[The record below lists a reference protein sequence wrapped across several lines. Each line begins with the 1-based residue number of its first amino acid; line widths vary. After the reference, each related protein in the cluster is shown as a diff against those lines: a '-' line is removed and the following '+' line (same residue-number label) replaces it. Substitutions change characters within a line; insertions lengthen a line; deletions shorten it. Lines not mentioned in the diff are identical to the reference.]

1 MASILSK
8 FLLCQTKTKNK
19 VYNENTLKA
28 YSRYLMNPII
38 EVLKTKDF
46 KKLWFIGT
54 TGMSMRWIEQIALGY
69 YVYQITK
76 DEFLVGLV
84 FFFRNIPM
92 LLFGA
97 FIGVISDEFDKKN
110 ILKATLLITTVV
122 YFLLTVSSFIGQLNY
137 FQICFGAF
145 IAGLAWSFDFP
156 IRRSLLSEI
165 VDKRLYPS
173 AIGLDMT
180 SSNLARVIGP
190 ILAGIVLQQVNLF
203 PIYLF
208 GTLMFLMAFVAC
220 TRVEVDGYIKKENT
234 NSLNYL
240 FNDLIEGIK
249 YIFTS
254 RTLITVLVV
263 TIIMNFL
270 VFTYQSQLTVLVQ
283 TNLSDLPII
292 LGVLAALEGLG
303 ATLGTLMIA
312 NFPLKRGMMIFLSGS
327 FLFGICIIAF
337 TFSKLFFI
345 SILLMII
352 GGFGMAGFGTL
363 QSILIISAADQKI
376 RGRVLG
382 ILAITIGPHPIGAF
396 LLGYFSREYGSV
408 SAVKISVI
416 IGMILLFLVTVLYL
430 GKKPNS
436 SNSQ

>member
-1 MASILSK
+1 
-8 FLLCQTKTKNK
+8 
-19 VYNENTLKA
+19 
-28 YSRYLMNPII
+28 
-38 EVLKTKDF
+38 
-46 KKLWFIGT
+46 
-54 TGMSMRWIEQIALGY
+54 MRWIEQIALGF

-110 ILKATLLITTVV
+110 ILKITLLITTVV
-122 YFLLTVSSFIGQLNY
+122 YLLLTISSFLDQLSY
-137 FQICFGAF
+137 FQICCGAF
-145 IAGLAWSFDFP
+145 VAGLAWSFDFP

-173 AIGLDMT
+173 AIGVDMT
-180 SSNLARVIGP
+180 SSNIARVIGP
-190 ILAGIVLQQVNLF
+190 ILAGIVLQQVSLF

-208 GTLMFLMAFVAC
+208 GTAMFLMAFIAC
-220 TRVEVDGYIKKENT
+220 TKVEAKRIIKEENS
-234 NSLNYL
+234 NSLSLL

-254 RTLITVLVV
+254 SILITVLVV

-270 VFTYQSQLTVLVQ
+270 VFTYQSQLTVIVQ

-292 LGVLAALEGLG
+292 LGVLAALEGVG

-312 NFPLKRGMMIFLSGS
+312 NFPMKRGMMIFLSGS

-337 TFSKLFFI
+337 VFSKVFFV

-363 QSILIISAADQKI
+363 QSILIISASDQKI

-382 ILAITIGPHPIGAF
+382 ILAITIGTQPIGAF
-396 LLGYFSREYGSV
+396 LLGYYSREYGSV
-408 SAVKISVI
+408 NAVKISVLI
-416 IGMILLFLVTVLYL
+416 AMILLIAVTILYL
-430 GKKPNS
+430 GKK
-436 SNSQ
+436 SNSVKNQ

>member
-1 MASILSK
+1 
-8 FLLCQTKTKNK
+8 
-19 VYNENTLKA
+19 
-28 YSRYLMNPII
+28 MNPII

-46 KKLWFIGT
+46 KQLWFIGT
-54 TGMSMRWIEQIALGY
+54 TGMSMRWIEQIALGF

-110 ILKATLLITTVV
+110 ILKITLLITTVV
-122 YFLLTVSSFIGQLNY
+122 YLLLTISSFLDQLSY
-137 FQICFGAF
+137 FQICCGAF
-145 IAGLAWSFDFP
+145 VAGLAWSFDFP

-180 SSNLARVIGP
+180 SSNIARVIGP
-190 ILAGIVLQQVNLF
+190 ILAGIVLQQVSLF

-208 GTLMFLMAFVAC
+208 GTAMFLMAFIAC
-220 TRVEVDGYIKKENT
+220 TKVEAKRIIKEENS
-234 NSLNYL
+234 NSLSLL

-254 RTLITVLVV
+254 RILITVLVV

-292 LGVLAALEGLG
+292 LGVLAALEGVG

-337 TFSKLFFI
+337 LFSKVLFV

-363 QSILIISAADQKI
+363 QSILIISSSDQKI

-382 ILAITIGPHPIGAF
+382 ILAITIGTQPIGAF
-396 LLGYFSREYGSV
+396 ILGYYSREYGSV
-408 SAVKISVI
+408 NAVKISVLI
-416 IGMILLFLVTVLYL
+416 AMILLIAVTILYL
-430 GKKPNS
+430 GKK
-436 SNSQ
+436 SNSVKNQ

>member
-1 MASILSK
+1 
-8 FLLCQTKTKNK
+8 
-19 VYNENTLKA
+19 
-28 YSRYLMNPII
+28 MNPIV

-54 TGMSMRWIEQIALGY
+54 TAMSMRWIEQIALGY

-84 FFFRNIPM
+84 FFFRNVPM

-97 FIGVISDEFDKKN
+97 FIGVISDEFDKKK
-110 ILKATLLITTVV
+110 ILQITLIITAII
-122 YFLLTVSSFIGQLNY
+122 YFILTISSFLDQLNY

-156 IRRSLLSEI
+156 IRRSMLSEI

-173 AIGLDMT
+173 AIGVDMT
-180 SSNLARVIGP
+180 SSNLARIIGP
-190 ILAGIVLQQVNLF
+190 VLAGIVLQQVNLF

-208 GTLMFLMAFVAC
+208 GTIMFLMAFVSC
-220 TRVEVDGYIKKENT
+220 LKLETKQ
-234 NSLNYL
+234 
-240 FNDLIEGIK
+240 FNREESPSNLGRFFYELIEGIK

-254 RTLITVLVV
+254 KILITVLIV

-283 TNLSDLPII
+283 TNISDLPII
-292 LGVLAALEGLG
+292 LGFLAAVEGIG
-303 ATLGTLMIA
+303 ATLGTLIIA
-312 NFPLKRGMMIFLSGS
+312 NFPFKRGMLIFLSGS
-327 FLFGICIIAF
+327 FLFGVCIISF
-337 TFSKLFFI
+337 TFSEFLFV
-345 SILLMII
+345 SILLMLI

-363 QSILIISAADQKI
+363 QSILIISSAEQKI

-382 ILAITIGPHPIGAF
+382 ILAITIGTQPIGAF
-396 LLGYFSREYGSV
+396 ILGYFSREYGSV
-408 SAVKISVI
+408 TAVKISVVI
-416 IGMILLFLVTVLYL
+416 AMVILTLVTIVYF
-430 GKKPNS
+430 GNKSKTV
-436 SNSQ
+436 NSQ

>member
-1 MASILSK
+1 
-8 FLLCQTKTKNK
+8 
-19 VYNENTLKA
+19 
-28 YSRYLMNPII
+28 MNPII

-54 TGMSMRWIEQIALGY
+54 TGMSMRWIEQIALGF

-110 ILKATLLITTVV
+110 ILKITLLITTVV
-122 YFLLTVSSFIGQLNY
+122 YLLLTISSFLDQLSY
-137 FQICFGAF
+137 FQICCGAF
-145 IAGLAWSFDFP
+145 VAGLAWSFDFP

-173 AIGLDMT
+173 AIGVDMT
-180 SSNLARVIGP
+180 SSNIARVIGP
-190 ILAGIVLQQVNLF
+190 ILAGIVLQQVSLF

-208 GTLMFLMAFVAC
+208 GTAMFLMAFIAC
-220 TRVEVDGYIKKENT
+220 TKVEAKRIIKEENS
-234 NSLNYL
+234 NSLSLL

-254 RTLITVLVV
+254 RILITVLVV

-312 NFPLKRGMMIFLSGS
+312 NFPLKRGMLIFLSGS

-337 TFSKLFFI
+337 VFSKVLFV

-363 QSILIISAADQKI
+363 QSILIISSSDQKI

-382 ILAITIGPHPIGAF
+382 ILAITIGTQPIGAF
-396 LLGYFSREYGSV
+396 LLGYYSREYGSV
-408 SAVKISVI
+408 NAVKISVLI
-416 IGMILLFLVTVLYL
+416 AMILLIAVTILYL
-430 GKKPNS
+430 GKK
-436 SNSQ
+436 SNSVKNQ

>member
-1 MASILSK
+1 
-8 FLLCQTKTKNK
+8 
-19 VYNENTLKA
+19 
-28 YSRYLMNPII
+28 MNPII

-54 TGMSMRWIEQIALGY
+54 TGMSMRWIEQIALGF

-110 ILKATLLITTVV
+110 ILKITLLITTVV
-122 YFLLTVSSFIGQLNY
+122 YLLLTISSFLDQLSY
-137 FQICFGAF
+137 FQICCGAF
-145 IAGLAWSFDFP
+145 VAGLAWSFDFP

-173 AIGLDMT
+173 AIGVDMT
-180 SSNLARVIGP
+180 SSNIARVIGP
-190 ILAGIVLQQVNLF
+190 ILAGIVLQQVSLF

-208 GTLMFLMAFVAC
+208 GTAMFLMAFIAC
-220 TRVEVDGYIKKENT
+220 TKIEAKRIIKEENS
-234 NSLNYL
+234 NSLSLL

-254 RTLITVLVV
+254 SILITVLVV

-270 VFTYQSQLTVLVQ
+270 VFTYQSQLTVIVQ

-292 LGVLAALEGLG
+292 LGVLAALEGVG

-312 NFPLKRGMMIFLSGS
+312 NFPMKRGMMIFLSGS

-337 TFSKLFFI
+337 VFSKVFFV

-363 QSILIISAADQKI
+363 QSILIISASDQKI

-382 ILAITIGPHPIGAF
+382 ILAITIGTQPIGAF
-396 LLGYFSREYGSV
+396 LLGYYSREYGSV
-408 SAVKISVI
+408 NAVKISVLI
-416 IGMILLFLVTVLYL
+416 AMILLIAVTILYL
-430 GKKPNS
+430 GKK
-436 SNSQ
+436 SNSVKNQ

>member
-1 MASILSK
+1 
-8 FLLCQTKTKNK
+8 
-19 VYNENTLKA
+19 
-28 YSRYLMNPII
+28 MNPII

-54 TGMSMRWIEQIALGY
+54 TGMSMRWIEQIALGF

-110 ILKATLLITTVV
+110 ILKITLLITTVV
-122 YFLLTVSSFIGQLNY
+122 YLLLTISSFLDQLSY
-137 FQICFGAF
+137 FQICCGAF
-145 IAGLAWSFDFP
+145 VAGLAWSFDFP

-173 AIGLDMT
+173 AIGVDMT
-180 SSNLARVIGP
+180 SSNIARVIGP
-190 ILAGIVLQQVNLF
+190 ILAGIVLQQVSLF

-208 GTLMFLMAFVAC
+208 GTAMFLMAFIAC
-220 TRVEVDGYIKKENT
+220 TKVEAKRIIKEENS
-234 NSLNYL
+234 NSLSLL

-254 RTLITVLVV
+254 SILITVLVV

-292 LGVLAALEGLG
+292 LGVLAALEGVG

-312 NFPLKRGMMIFLSGS
+312 NFPMKRGMMIFLSGS

-337 TFSKLFFI
+337 VFSKVLFV

-363 QSILIISAADQKI
+363 QSILIISSSDQKI

-382 ILAITIGPHPIGAF
+382 ILAITIGTQPIGAF
-396 LLGYFSREYGSV
+396 LLGYYSREYGSV
-408 SAVKISVI
+408 NAVKISVLI
-416 IGMILLFLVTVLYL
+416 AMILLIAVTILYL

-436 SNSQ
+436 VKNQ

>member
-1 MASILSK
+1 
-8 FLLCQTKTKNK
+8 
-19 VYNENTLKA
+19 
-28 YSRYLMNPII
+28 MNPII

-46 KKLWFIGT
+46 KQLWFIGT
-54 TGMSMRWIEQIALGY
+54 TGMSMRWIEQIALGF

-110 ILKATLLITTVV
+110 ILKITLLITTVV
-122 YFLLTVSSFIGQLNY
+122 YLLLTISSFLDQLSY
-137 FQICFGAF
+137 FQICCGAF
-145 IAGLAWSFDFP
+145 VAGLAWSFDFP

-180 SSNLARVIGP
+180 SSNIARVIGP
-190 ILAGIVLQQVNLF
+190 ILAGIVLQQVSLF

-208 GTLMFLMAFVAC
+208 GTAMFLMAFIAC
-220 TRVEVDGYIKKENT
+220 TKVEAKRIIKEENS
-234 NSLNYL
+234 NSLSLL

-254 RTLITVLVV
+254 RVLITVLVV

-292 LGVLAALEGLG
+292 LGVLAALEGVG

-337 TFSKLFFI
+337 VFSKVLFV

-363 QSILIISAADQKI
+363 QSILIISSSDQKI

-382 ILAITIGPHPIGAF
+382 ILAITIGTQPIGAF
-396 LLGYFSREYGSV
+396 ILGYYSREYGSV
-408 SAVKISVI
+408 NAVKISVLI
-416 IGMILLFLVTVLYL
+416 AMILLIAVTILYL
-430 GKKPNS
+430 GKK
-436 SNSQ
+436 SNSVKNQ

>member
-1 MASILSK
+1 
-8 FLLCQTKTKNK
+8 
-19 VYNENTLKA
+19 
-28 YSRYLMNPII
+28 MNPII

-54 TGMSMRWIEQIALGY
+54 TGMSMRWIEQIALGF

-110 ILKATLLITTVV
+110 ILKITLLITTVV
-122 YFLLTVSSFIGQLNY
+122 YLLLTISSFLDQLSY
-137 FQICFGAF
+137 FQICCGAF
-145 IAGLAWSFDFP
+145 VAGLAWSFDFP

-180 SSNLARVIGP
+180 SSNIARVIGP
-190 ILAGIVLQQVNLF
+190 ILAGIVLQQVSLF

-208 GTLMFLMAFVAC
+208 GTAMFLMAFIAC
-220 TRVEVDGYIKKENT
+220 TKVEAKRIIKEENS
-234 NSLNYL
+234 NSLSLL

-254 RTLITVLVV
+254 RILITVLVV

-292 LGVLAALEGLG
+292 LGVLAALEGVG

-312 NFPLKRGMMIFLSGS
+312 NFPMKRGMMIFLSGS

-337 TFSKLFFI
+337 VFSKVLFV

-363 QSILIISAADQKI
+363 QSILIISSSDQKI

-382 ILAITIGPHPIGAF
+382 ILAITIGTQPIGAF
-396 LLGYFSREYGSV
+396 LLGYYSREYGSV
-408 SAVKISVI
+408 NAVKISVLI
-416 IGMILLFLVTVLYL
+416 AMILLIAVTILYL

-436 SNSQ
+436 VKNQ

>member
-1 MASILSK
+1 
-8 FLLCQTKTKNK
+8 
-19 VYNENTLKA
+19 
-28 YSRYLMNPII
+28 MNPII

-54 TGMSMRWIEQIALGY
+54 TGMSMRWIEQIALGF

-110 ILKATLLITTVV
+110 ILKITLLITTVV
-122 YFLLTVSSFIGQLNY
+122 YLLLTISSFLDQLSY
-137 FQICFGAF
+137 FQICCGAF
-145 IAGLAWSFDFP
+145 VAGLAWSFDFP

-173 AIGLDMT
+173 AIGVDMT
-180 SSNLARVIGP
+180 SSNIARVIGP
-190 ILAGIVLQQVNLF
+190 ILAGIVLQQVSLF

-208 GTLMFLMAFVAC
+208 GTAMFLMAFIAC
-220 TRVEVDGYIKKENT
+220 TKVEAKRIIKEENS
-234 NSLNYL
+234 NSLSLL

-249 YIFTS
+249 YIFTN
-254 RTLITVLVV
+254 RILITVLVV

-292 LGVLAALEGLG
+292 LGVLAALEGVG

-312 NFPLKRGMMIFLSGS
+312 NFPMKRGMMIFLSGS

-337 TFSKLFFI
+337 VFSKVLFV

-363 QSILIISAADQKI
+363 QSILIISSSDQKI

-382 ILAITIGPHPIGAF
+382 ILAITIGTQPIGAF
-396 LLGYFSREYGSV
+396 LLGYYSREYGSV
-408 SAVKISVI
+408 NAVKISVLI
-416 IGMILLFLVTVLYL
+416 AMILLIAVTILYL

-436 SNSQ
+436 VKNQ

>member
-1 MASILSK
+1 
-8 FLLCQTKTKNK
+8 
-19 VYNENTLKA
+19 
-28 YSRYLMNPII
+28 MNPII

-54 TGMSMRWIEQIALGY
+54 TGMSMRWIEQIALGF

-110 ILKATLLITTVV
+110 ILKITLLITTVV
-122 YFLLTVSSFIGQLNY
+122 YLLLTISSFLDQLSY
-137 FQICFGAF
+137 FQICCGAF
-145 IAGLAWSFDFP
+145 VAGLAWSFDFP

-173 AIGLDMT
+173 AIGVDMT
-180 SSNLARVIGP
+180 SSNIARVIGP
-190 ILAGIVLQQVNLF
+190 ILAGIVLQQVSLF

-208 GTLMFLMAFVAC
+208 GTAMFLMAFIAC
-220 TRVEVDGYIKKENT
+220 TKVEAKRIIKEENS
-234 NSLNYL
+234 NSLTLL

-254 RTLITVLVV
+254 RILITVLVV

-312 NFPLKRGMMIFLSGS
+312 NFPLKRGMLIFLSGS

-337 TFSKLFFI
+337 VFSKVLFV

-363 QSILIISAADQKI
+363 QSILIISSSDQKI

-382 ILAITIGPHPIGAF
+382 ILAITIGTQPIGAF
-396 LLGYFSREYGSV
+396 LLGYYSREYGSV
-408 SAVKISVI
+408 NAVKISVLI
-416 IGMILLFLVTVLYL
+416 AMILLIAVTILYL

-436 SNSQ
+436 VKNQ

>member
-1 MASILSK
+1 
-8 FLLCQTKTKNK
+8 
-19 VYNENTLKA
+19 
-28 YSRYLMNPII
+28 MNPII

-46 KKLWFIGT
+46 KQLWFIGT
-54 TGMSMRWIEQIALGY
+54 TGMSMRWIEQIALGF

-110 ILKATLLITTVV
+110 ILKITLLITTVV
-122 YFLLTVSSFIGQLNY
+122 YLLLTISSFLDQLSY
-137 FQICFGAF
+137 FQICCGAF
-145 IAGLAWSFDFP
+145 VAGLAWSFDFP

-180 SSNLARVIGP
+180 SSNIARVIGP
-190 ILAGIVLQQVNLF
+190 ILAGIVLQQVSLF

-208 GTLMFLMAFVAC
+208 GTAMFLMAFIAC
-220 TRVEVDGYIKKENT
+220 TKVEAKRIIKEENS
-234 NSLNYL
+234 NSLSL
-240 FNDLIEGIK
+240 LLNDLIEGIK

-254 RTLITVLVV
+254 KILITVLVV

-292 LGVLAALEGLG
+292 LGVLAALEGVG

-337 TFSKLFFI
+337 VFSKVLFV

-363 QSILIISAADQKI
+363 QSILIISSSYQKI

-382 ILAITIGPHPIGAF
+382 ILAITIGTQPIGAF
-396 LLGYFSREYGSV
+396 ILGYYSREYGSV
-408 SAVKISVI
+408 NAVKISVLI
-416 IGMILLFLVTVLYL
+416 AMILLIAVTILYL
-430 GKKPNS
+430 GKK
-436 SNSQ
+436 SNSVKNQ

>member
-1 MASILSK
+1 
-8 FLLCQTKTKNK
+8 
-19 VYNENTLKA
+19 
-28 YSRYLMNPII
+28 MNPII

-46 KKLWFIGT
+46 KQLWFIGT
-54 TGMSMRWIEQIALGY
+54 TGMSMRWIEQIALGF

-110 ILKATLLITTVV
+110 ILKITLLITTVV
-122 YFLLTVSSFIGQLNY
+122 YLLLTISSFLDQLSY
-137 FQICFGAF
+137 FQICCGAF
-145 IAGLAWSFDFP
+145 VAGLAWSFDFP

-180 SSNLARVIGP
+180 SSNIARVIGP
-190 ILAGIVLQQVNLF
+190 ILAGIVLQQVSLF

-208 GTLMFLMAFVAC
+208 GTAMFLMAFIAC
-220 TRVEVDGYIKKENT
+220 TKVEAKRIIKEENS
-234 NSLNYL
+234 NSLSLL

-254 RTLITVLVV
+254 KILITVLVV

-292 LGVLAALEGLG
+292 LGVLAALEGVG

-337 TFSKLFFI
+337 LFSKVLFV

-363 QSILIISAADQKI
+363 QSILIISSSDQKI

-382 ILAITIGPHPIGAF
+382 ILAITIGTQPIGAF
-396 LLGYFSREYGSV
+396 ILGYYSREYGSV
-408 SAVKISVI
+408 NAVKISVLI
-416 IGMILLFLVTVLYL
+416 AMILLIAVTILYL
-430 GKKPNS
+430 GKK
-436 SNSQ
+436 SNSVKNQ

>member
-1 MASILSK
+1 
-8 FLLCQTKTKNK
+8 
-19 VYNENTLKA
+19 
-28 YSRYLMNPII
+28 MNPII

-54 TGMSMRWIEQIALGY
+54 TGMSMRWIEQIALGF

-110 ILKATLLITTVV
+110 ILKITLLITTVV
-122 YFLLTVSSFIGQLNY
+122 YLLLTISSFLDQLSY
-137 FQICFGAF
+137 FQICCGAF
-145 IAGLAWSFDFP
+145 VAGLAWSFDFP

-180 SSNLARVIGP
+180 SSNIARVIGP
-190 ILAGIVLQQVNLF
+190 ILAGIVLQQVSLF

-208 GTLMFLMAFVAC
+208 GTAMFLMAFIAC
-220 TRVEVDGYIKKENT
+220 TKVEAKRIIKEENS
-234 NSLNYL
+234 NSLSLL

-254 RTLITVLVV
+254 NILITVLVV

-270 VFTYQSQLTVLVQ
+270 VFTYQSQLTVIVQ

-292 LGVLAALEGLG
+292 LGVLAALEGVG

-312 NFPLKRGMMIFLSGS
+312 NFPMKRGMMIFLSGS

-337 TFSKLFFI
+337 VFSKVFFV

-363 QSILIISAADQKI
+363 QSILIISASDQKI

-382 ILAITIGPHPIGAF
+382 ILAITIGTQPIGAF
-396 LLGYFSREYGSV
+396 LLGYYSREYGSV
-408 SAVKISVI
+408 NAVKISVLI
-416 IGMILLFLVTVLYL
+416 AMILLIAVTILYL
-430 GKKPNS
+430 GKK
-436 SNSQ
+436 SNSVKNQ

>member
-1 MASILSK
+1 
-8 FLLCQTKTKNK
+8 
-19 VYNENTLKA
+19 
-28 YSRYLMNPII
+28 MNPII

-54 TGMSMRWIEQIALGY
+54 TGMSMRWIEQIALGF

-110 ILKATLLITTVV
+110 ILKITLLITTVV
-122 YFLLTVSSFIGQLNY
+122 YLLLTISSFLDQLSY
-137 FQICFGAF
+137 FQICCGAF
-145 IAGLAWSFDFP
+145 VAGLAWSFDFP

-173 AIGLDMT
+173 AIGVDMT
-180 SSNLARVIGP
+180 SSNIARVIGP
-190 ILAGIVLQQVNLF
+190 ILAGIVLQQVSLF

-208 GTLMFLMAFVAC
+208 GTAMFLMAFIAC
-220 TRVEVDGYIKKENT
+220 TKVEAKRIIKEENS
-234 NSLNYL
+234 NSLSLL

-254 RTLITVLVV
+254 RILITVLVV

-292 LGVLAALEGLG
+292 LGVLAALEGVG

-312 NFPLKRGMMIFLSGS
+312 NFPMKRGMMIFLSGS

-337 TFSKLFFI
+337 VFSKVFFV

-363 QSILIISAADQKI
+363 QSILIISASDQKI

-382 ILAITIGPHPIGAF
+382 ILAITIGTQPIGAF
-396 LLGYFSREYGSV
+396 LLGYYSREYGSV
-408 SAVKISVI
+408 NAVKISVLI
-416 IGMILLFLVTVLYL
+416 AMILLIAVTILYL
-430 GKKPNS
+430 GKK
-436 SNSQ
+436 SNSVKNQ

>member
-1 MASILSK
+1 
-8 FLLCQTKTKNK
+8 
-19 VYNENTLKA
+19 
-28 YSRYLMNPII
+28 MNPII

-54 TGMSMRWIEQIALGY
+54 TGMSMRWIEQIALGF

-110 ILKATLLITTVV
+110 ILKITLLITTVV
-122 YFLLTVSSFIGQLNY
+122 YLLLTISSFLDQLTY
-137 FQICFGAF
+137 FQICCGAF
-145 IAGLAWSFDFP
+145 VAGLAWSFDFP
-156 IRRSLLSEI
+156 IRRSLISEI

-180 SSNLARVIGP
+180 SSNIARVIGP
-190 ILAGIVLQQVNLF
+190 ILAGIVLQQVSLF

-208 GTLMFLMAFVAC
+208 GTAMFLMAFIAC
-220 TRVEVDGYIKKENT
+220 TKVEAKRIIKEENS
-234 NSLNYL
+234 NSLSLL

-249 YIFTS
+249 YIFTN
-254 RTLITVLVV
+254 RILITVLVV

-292 LGVLAALEGLG
+292 LGVLAALEGVG

-312 NFPLKRGMMIFLSGS
+312 NFPMKRGMMIFLSGS

-337 TFSKLFFI
+337 VFSKVLFV

-352 GGFGMAGFGTL
+352 GGFGMAGLGTL
-363 QSILIISAADQKI
+363 QSILIISSSDQKI

-382 ILAITIGPHPIGAF
+382 ILAITIGTQPIGAF
-396 LLGYFSREYGSV
+396 LLGYYSREYGSV
-408 SAVKISVI
+408 NAVKISVLI
-416 IGMILLFLVTVLYL
+416 AMILLIAVTILYL
-430 GKKPNS
+430 GKK
-436 SNSQ
+436 SNSVKNQ

>member
-1 MASILSK
+1 
-8 FLLCQTKTKNK
+8 
-19 VYNENTLKA
+19 
-28 YSRYLMNPII
+28 MNPIV

-54 TGMSMRWIEQIALGY
+54 TAMSMRWIEQIALGY

-84 FFFRNIPM
+84 FFFRNVPM

-97 FIGVISDEFDKKN
+97 FIGVISDEFDKKK
-110 ILKATLLITTVV
+110 ILQITLIITAII
-122 YFLLTVSSFIGQLNY
+122 YFILTISSFLDQLNY

-156 IRRSLLSEI
+156 IRRSMLSEI

-173 AIGLDMT
+173 AIGVDMT
-180 SSNLARVIGP
+180 SSNLARIIGP
-190 ILAGIVLQQVNLF
+190 VLAGIVLQQVNLF

-208 GTLMFLMAFVAC
+208 GTIMFLMAFVSC
-220 TRVEVDGYIKKENT
+220 LKLETKQFIREESPSNLGRFFYE
-234 NSLNYL
+234 
-240 FNDLIEGIK
+240 LIEGIK

-254 RTLITVLVV
+254 KILITVLIV

-283 TNLSDLPII
+283 TNISDLPII
-292 LGVLAALEGLG
+292 LGFLAAVEGIG
-303 ATLGTLMIA
+303 ATLGTLIIA
-312 NFPLKRGMMIFLSGS
+312 NFPFKRGMLIFLSGS
-327 FLFGICIIAF
+327 FLFGVCIISF
-337 TFSKLFFI
+337 TFSEFLFV
-345 SILLMII
+345 SILLMLI

-363 QSILIISAADQKI
+363 QSILIISSAEQKI

-382 ILAITIGPHPIGAF
+382 ILAITIGTQPIGAF
-396 LLGYFSREYGSV
+396 ILGYFSREYGSV
-408 SAVKISVI
+408 NAVKISVI
-416 IGMILLFLVTVLYL
+416 IAMVILTLVTIVYF
-430 GKKPNS
+430 GNKSKTV
-436 SNSQ
+436 NSQ

>member
-1 MASILSK
+1 
-8 FLLCQTKTKNK
+8 
-19 VYNENTLKA
+19 
-28 YSRYLMNPII
+28 MNPII

-54 TGMSMRWIEQIALGY
+54 TGMSMRWIEQIALGF

-110 ILKATLLITTVV
+110 ILKITLLITTVV
-122 YFLLTVSSFIGQLNY
+122 YLLLTISSFLDQLSY
-137 FQICFGAF
+137 FQICCGAF
-145 IAGLAWSFDFP
+145 VAGLAWSFDFP

-173 AIGLDMT
+173 AIGVDMT
-180 SSNLARVIGP
+180 SSNIARVIGP
-190 ILAGIVLQQVNLF
+190 ILAGIVLQQVSLF

-208 GTLMFLMAFVAC
+208 GTAMFLMAFIAC
-220 TRVEVDGYIKKENT
+220 TKVEAKRIIKEENS
-234 NSLNYL
+234 NSLSLL

-254 RTLITVLVV
+254 RILITVLVV

-292 LGVLAALEGLG
+292 LGVLAALEGVG

-312 NFPLKRGMMIFLSGS
+312 NFPLKRGMLIFLSGS

-337 TFSKLFFI
+337 VFSKVLFV

-363 QSILIISAADQKI
+363 QSILIISSSDQKI

-382 ILAITIGPHPIGAF
+382 ILAITIGTQPIGAF
-396 LLGYFSREYGSV
+396 LLGYYSREYGSV
-408 SAVKISVI
+408 NAVKISVLI
-416 IGMILLFLVTVLYL
+416 AMILLIAVTILYL

-436 SNSQ
+436 VKNQ

>member
-1 MASILSK
+1 
-8 FLLCQTKTKNK
+8 
-19 VYNENTLKA
+19 
-28 YSRYLMNPII
+28 MNPII

-46 KKLWFIGT
+46 KQLWFIGT
-54 TGMSMRWIEQIALGY
+54 TGMSMRWIEQIALGF

-110 ILKATLLITTVV
+110 ILKITLLITTVV
-122 YFLLTVSSFIGQLNY
+122 YLLLTISSFLDQLSY
-137 FQICFGAF
+137 FQICCGAF
-145 IAGLAWSFDFP
+145 VAGLAWSFDFP

-165 VDKRLYPS
+165 VDKKLYPS

-180 SSNLARVIGP
+180 SSNIARVIGP
-190 ILAGIVLQQVNLF
+190 ILAGIVLQQVSLF

-208 GTLMFLMAFVAC
+208 GTAMFLMAFIAC
-220 TRVEVDGYIKKENT
+220 TKVEAKRIIKEENS
-234 NSLNYL
+234 NSLSLL

-254 RTLITVLVV
+254 RVLITVLVV

-292 LGVLAALEGLG
+292 LGVLAALEGVG

-337 TFSKLFFI
+337 LFSKVLFV

-363 QSILIISAADQKI
+363 QSILIISSSDQKI

-382 ILAITIGPHPIGAF
+382 ILAITIGTQPIGAF
-396 LLGYFSREYGSV
+396 ILGYYSREYGSV
-408 SAVKISVI
+408 NAVKISVLI
-416 IGMILLFLVTVLYL
+416 AMILLIAVTILYL
-430 GKKPNS
+430 GKK
-436 SNSQ
+436 SNSVKNQ

>member
-1 MASILSK
+1 
-8 FLLCQTKTKNK
+8 
-19 VYNENTLKA
+19 
-28 YSRYLMNPII
+28 MNPIV

-84 FFFRNIPM
+84 FFFRNVPM

-97 FIGVISDEFDKKN
+97 FIGVISDEFDKKK
-110 ILKATLLITTVV
+110 ILQITLIFTAII
-122 YFLLTVSSFIGQLNY
+122 YFILTISSFLDQLNY

-156 IRRSLLSEI
+156 IRRSMLSEI

-173 AIGLDMT
+173 AIGVDMT
-180 SSNLARVIGP
+180 SSNLARIIGP
-190 ILAGIVLQQVNLF
+190 VLAGIVLQQVNLF

-208 GTLMFLMAFVAC
+208 GTIMFFMAFVAC
-220 TRVEVDGYIKKENT
+220 LKLETKQFTREESPSNLGRFIYE
-234 NSLNYL
+234 
-240 FNDLIEGIK
+240 LIEGIK

-254 RTLITVLVV
+254 KILITVLIV

-283 TNLSDLPII
+283 TNISDLPII
-292 LGVLAALEGLG
+292 LGFLAAVEGIG
-303 ATLGTLMIA
+303 ATLGTLIIA
-312 NFPLKRGMMIFLSGS
+312 NFPFKRGMLIFLSGS
-327 FLFGICIIAF
+327 FLFGVCIISFAF
-337 TFSKLFFI
+337 SEFLVV
-345 SILLMII
+345 SILLMLI

-363 QSILIISAADQKI
+363 QSILIISSAEQKI

-382 ILAITIGPHPIGAF
+382 ILAITIGTQPIGAF
-396 LLGYFSREYGSV
+396 ILGYFSREYGSV
-408 SAVKISVI
+408 IAVKISVVI
-416 IGMILLFLVTVLYL
+416 AMAILTLVTIVYF
-430 GKKPNS
+430 GNKSKRV
-436 SNSQ
+436 NSQ

>member
-1 MASILSK
+1 
-8 FLLCQTKTKNK
+8 
-19 VYNENTLKA
+19 
-28 YSRYLMNPII
+28 MNPII

-54 TGMSMRWIEQIALGY
+54 TGMSMRWIEQIALGF

-110 ILKATLLITTVV
+110 ILKITLLITTVV
-122 YFLLTVSSFIGQLNY
+122 YLLLTISSFLDQLSY
-137 FQICFGAF
+137 FQICCGAF
-145 IAGLAWSFDFP
+145 VAGLAWSFDFP

-173 AIGLDMT
+173 AIGVDMT
-180 SSNLARVIGP
+180 SSNIARVIGP

-208 GTLMFLMAFVAC
+208 GTAMFLMAFIAC
-220 TRVEVDGYIKKENT
+220 TKVEAKRIIKEENS
-234 NSLNYL
+234 NSLSLL

-254 RTLITVLVV
+254 SILITVLVV

-292 LGVLAALEGLG
+292 LGVLAALEGVG

-312 NFPLKRGMMIFLSGS
+312 NFPMKRGMMIFLSGS

-337 TFSKLFFI
+337 VFSKVLFV

-363 QSILIISAADQKI
+363 QSILIISSSDQKI

-382 ILAITIGPHPIGAF
+382 ILAITIGTQPIGAF
-396 LLGYFSREYGSV
+396 LLGYYSREYGSV
-408 SAVKISVI
+408 NAVKISVLI
-416 IGMILLFLVTVLYL
+416 AMILLIAVTILYL
-430 GKKPNS
+430 GKK
-436 SNSQ
+436 SNSVKNQ

>member
-1 MASILSK
+1 
-8 FLLCQTKTKNK
+8 
-19 VYNENTLKA
+19 
-28 YSRYLMNPII
+28 MNPII

-46 KKLWFIGT
+46 KQLWFIGT
-54 TGMSMRWIEQIALGY
+54 TGMSMRWIEQIALGF

-110 ILKATLLITTVV
+110 ILKITLLITTVV
-122 YFLLTVSSFIGQLNY
+122 YLLLTISSFLDQLSY
-137 FQICFGAF
+137 FQICCGAF
-145 IAGLAWSFDFP
+145 VAGLAWSFDFP

-180 SSNLARVIGP
+180 SSNIARVIGP
-190 ILAGIVLQQVNLF
+190 ILAGIVLQQVSLF

-208 GTLMFLMAFVAC
+208 GTAMFLMAFIAC
-220 TRVEVDGYIKKENT
+220 TKVEAKRIIKEENS
-234 NSLNYL
+234 NSLSLL

-254 RTLITVLVV
+254 RVLITVLVV

-292 LGVLAALEGLG
+292 LGVLAALEGVG

-337 TFSKLFFI
+337 LFSKVLFV

-363 QSILIISAADQKI
+363 QSILIISSSYQKI

-382 ILAITIGPHPIGAF
+382 ILAITIGTQPIGAF
-396 LLGYFSREYGSV
+396 ILGYYSREYGSV
-408 SAVKISVI
+408 NAVKISVLI
-416 IGMILLFLVTVLYL
+416 AMILLIAVTILYL
-430 GKKPNS
+430 GKK
-436 SNSQ
+436 SNSVKNQ

>member
-1 MASILSK
+1 
-8 FLLCQTKTKNK
+8 
-19 VYNENTLKA
+19 
-28 YSRYLMNPII
+28 MNPII

-54 TGMSMRWIEQIALGY
+54 TGMSMRWIEQIALGF

-110 ILKATLLITTVV
+110 ILKITLLITTVV
-122 YFLLTVSSFIGQLNY
+122 YLLLTISSFLDQLSY
-137 FQICFGAF
+137 FQICCGAF
-145 IAGLAWSFDFP
+145 VAGLAWSFDFP

-180 SSNLARVIGP
+180 SSNIARVIGP
-190 ILAGIVLQQVNLF
+190 ILAGIVLQQVSLF

-208 GTLMFLMAFVAC
+208 GTAMFLMAFIAC
-220 TRVEVDGYIKKENT
+220 TKVEAERIIKEENS
-234 NSLNYL
+234 NSLSLL

-254 RTLITVLVV
+254 RILITVLVV

-292 LGVLAALEGLG
+292 LGVLAALEGVG

-312 NFPLKRGMMIFLSGS
+312 NFPMKRGMMIFLSGS

-337 TFSKLFFI
+337 VFSKVFFV
-345 SILLMII
+345 SILLMVI

-363 QSILIISAADQKI
+363 QSILIISASDQKI

-382 ILAITIGPHPIGAF
+382 ILAITIGTQPIGAF
-396 LLGYFSREYGSV
+396 ILGYYSREYGSV
-408 SAVKISVI
+408 NAVKISVLI
-416 IGMILLFLVTVLYL
+416 AMILLIAVTILYL
-430 GKKPNS
+430 GKK
-436 SNSQ
+436 SNSVKNQ

>member
-1 MASILSK
+1 
-8 FLLCQTKTKNK
+8 
-19 VYNENTLKA
+19 
-28 YSRYLMNPII
+28 MNPII

-54 TGMSMRWIEQIALGY
+54 TGMSMRWIEQIALGF

-110 ILKATLLITTVV
+110 ILKITLLITTVV
-122 YFLLTVSSFIGQLNY
+122 YLLLTISSFLDQLSY
-137 FQICFGAF
+137 FQICCGAF
-145 IAGLAWSFDFP
+145 VAGLAWSFDFP

-173 AIGLDMT
+173 AIGVDMT
-180 SSNLARVIGP
+180 SSNIARVIGP
-190 ILAGIVLQQVNLF
+190 ILAGIVLQQVSLF

-208 GTLMFLMAFVAC
+208 GTAMFLMAFIAC
-220 TRVEVDGYIKKENT
+220 TKVEAKRIIKEENS
-234 NSLNYL
+234 NSLSLL

-254 RTLITVLVV
+254 SILITVLVV

-292 LGVLAALEGLG
+292 LGVLAALEGVG

-312 NFPLKRGMMIFLSGS
+312 NFPMKRGMMIFLSGS

-337 TFSKLFFI
+337 VFSKVFFV

-363 QSILIISAADQKI
+363 QSILIISASDQKI

-382 ILAITIGPHPIGAF
+382 ILAITIGTQPIGAF
-396 LLGYFSREYGSV
+396 LLGYYSREYGSV
-408 SAVKISVI
+408 NAVKISVLI
-416 IGMILLFLVTVLYL
+416 AMILLIAVTILYL

-436 SNSQ
+436 VKNQ

>member
-1 MASILSK
+1 
-8 FLLCQTKTKNK
+8 
-19 VYNENTLKA
+19 
-28 YSRYLMNPII
+28 MNPII

-54 TGMSMRWIEQIALGY
+54 TGMSMRWIEQIALGF

-110 ILKATLLITTVV
+110 ILKITLLITTVV
-122 YFLLTVSSFIGQLNY
+122 YLLLTISSFLDQLSY
-137 FQICFGAF
+137 FQICCGAF
-145 IAGLAWSFDFP
+145 VAGLAWSFDFP

-173 AIGLDMT
+173 AIGVDMT
-180 SSNLARVIGP
+180 SSNIARVIGP
-190 ILAGIVLQQVNLF
+190 ILAGIVLQQVSLF

-208 GTLMFLMAFVAC
+208 GTAMFLMAFIAC
-220 TRVEVDGYIKKENT
+220 TKVEAKRIIKEENS
-234 NSLNYL
+234 NSLSLL

-249 YIFTS
+249 YIFTN
-254 RTLITVLVV
+254 RILITVLVV

-292 LGVLAALEGLG
+292 LGVLAALEGVG

-312 NFPLKRGMMIFLSGS
+312 NFPMKRGMMIFLSGS

-337 TFSKLFFI
+337 VFSKVLFV

-363 QSILIISAADQKI
+363 QSILIISSSDQKI

-382 ILAITIGPHPIGAF
+382 ILAITIGTQPIGAF
-396 LLGYFSREYGSV
+396 LLGYYSREYGSV
-408 SAVKISVI
+408 NAVKISVLI
-416 IGMILLFLVTVLYL
+416 AMILLIAVTILYL
-430 GKKPNS
+430 GKK
-436 SNSQ
+436 SNSVKNQ

>member
-1 MASILSK
+1 
-8 FLLCQTKTKNK
+8 
-19 VYNENTLKA
+19 
-28 YSRYLMNPII
+28 MNPII

-54 TGMSMRWIEQIALGY
+54 TGMSMRWIEQIALGF

-110 ILKATLLITTVV
+110 ILKITLLITTVV
-122 YFLLTVSSFIGQLNY
+122 YLLLTISSFLDQLSY
-137 FQICFGAF
+137 FQICCGAF
-145 IAGLAWSFDFP
+145 VAGLAWSFDFP

-173 AIGLDMT
+173 AIGVDMT
-180 SSNLARVIGP
+180 SSNIARVIGP
-190 ILAGIVLQQVNLF
+190 ILAGIVLQQVSLF

-208 GTLMFLMAFVAC
+208 GTAMFLMAFIAC
-220 TRVEVDGYIKKENT
+220 TKVEAKRIIKEENS
-234 NSLNYL
+234 NSLSLL

-254 RTLITVLVV
+254 NILITVLVV

-292 LGVLAALEGLG
+292 LGVLAALEGVG

-312 NFPLKRGMMIFLSGS
+312 NFPMKRGMMIFLSGS

-337 TFSKLFFI
+337 VFSKVFFV
-345 SILLMII
+345 SILLMVI

-363 QSILIISAADQKI
+363 QSILIISASDQKI

-382 ILAITIGPHPIGAF
+382 ILAITIGTQPIGAF
-396 LLGYFSREYGSV
+396 LLGYYSREYGSV
-408 SAVKISVI
+408 NAVKISVLI
-416 IGMILLFLVTVLYL
+416 AMILLIAVTILYL
-430 GKKPNS
+430 GKK
-436 SNSQ
+436 SNSVKNQ

>member
-1 MASILSK
+1 
-8 FLLCQTKTKNK
+8 
-19 VYNENTLKA
+19 
-28 YSRYLMNPII
+28 MNPII

-46 KKLWFIGT
+46 KQLWFIGT
-54 TGMSMRWIEQIALGY
+54 TGMSMRWIEQIALGF

-110 ILKATLLITTVV
+110 ILKITLLITTVV
-122 YFLLTVSSFIGQLNY
+122 YLLLTISSFLDQLSY
-137 FQICFGAF
+137 FQICCGAF
-145 IAGLAWSFDFP
+145 VAGLAWSFDFP

-180 SSNLARVIGP
+180 SSNIARVIGP
-190 ILAGIVLQQVNLF
+190 ILAGIVLQQVSLF

-208 GTLMFLMAFVAC
+208 GTAMFLMAFIAC
-220 TRVEVDGYIKKENT
+220 TKVEAKRIIKEENS
-234 NSLNYL
+234 NSLSL
-240 FNDLIEGIK
+240 LLNDLIEGIK

-254 RTLITVLVV
+254 RVLITVLVV

-292 LGVLAALEGLG
+292 LGVLAALEGVG

-337 TFSKLFFI
+337 LFSKVLFV

-363 QSILIISAADQKI
+363 QSILIISSSYQKI

-382 ILAITIGPHPIGAF
+382 ILAITIGTQPIGAF
-396 LLGYFSREYGSV
+396 ILGYYSREYGSV
-408 SAVKISVI
+408 NAVKISVLI
-416 IGMILLFLVTVLYL
+416 AMILLIAVTILYL
-430 GKKPNS
+430 GKK
-436 SNSQ
+436 SNSVKNQ

>member
-1 MASILSK
+1 
-8 FLLCQTKTKNK
+8 
-19 VYNENTLKA
+19 
-28 YSRYLMNPII
+28 MNPII

-54 TGMSMRWIEQIALGY
+54 TGMSMRWIEQIALGF

-110 ILKATLLITTVV
+110 ILKITLLITTVV
-122 YFLLTVSSFIGQLNY
+122 YLLLTISSFLDQLSY
-137 FQICFGAF
+137 FQICCGAF
-145 IAGLAWSFDFP
+145 VAGLAWSFDFP

-180 SSNLARVIGP
+180 SSNIARVIGP
-190 ILAGIVLQQVNLF
+190 ILAGIVLQQVSLF

-208 GTLMFLMAFVAC
+208 GTAMFLMAFIAC
-220 TRVEVDGYIKKENT
+220 TKVEAKRIIKEENS
-234 NSLNYL
+234 NSLSLL

-254 RTLITVLVV
+254 NILITVLVV

-312 NFPLKRGMMIFLSGS
+312 NFPMKRGMMIFLSGS

-337 TFSKLFFI
+337 VFSKVFFV

-363 QSILIISAADQKI
+363 QSILIISASDQKI

-382 ILAITIGPHPIGAF
+382 ILAITIGTQPIGAF
-396 LLGYFSREYGSV
+396 ILGYYSREYGSV
-408 SAVKISVI
+408 NAVKISVLI
-416 IGMILLFLVTVLYL
+416 AMILLIAVTILYL
-430 GKKPNS
+430 GKK
-436 SNSQ
+436 SNSVKNQ

>member
-1 MASILSK
+1 
-8 FLLCQTKTKNK
+8 
-19 VYNENTLKA
+19 
-28 YSRYLMNPII
+28 MNPIV

-54 TGMSMRWIEQIALGY
+54 TAMSMRWIEQIALGY

-84 FFFRNIPM
+84 FFFRNVPM

-97 FIGVISDEFDKKN
+97 FIGVISDEFDKKK
-110 ILKATLLITTVV
+110 ILQITLIFTAII
-122 YFLLTVSSFIGQLNY
+122 YFILTISSFLDQLNY

-156 IRRSLLSEI
+156 IRRSMLSEI

-173 AIGLDMT
+173 AIGVDMT
-180 SSNLARVIGP
+180 SSNLARIIGP
-190 ILAGIVLQQVNLF
+190 VLAGIVLQQVNLF

-208 GTLMFLMAFVAC
+208 GTIMFLMAFVAC
-220 TRVEVDGYIKKENT
+220 LKLETKQFTREESPSNLGRFIYE
-234 NSLNYL
+234 
-240 FNDLIEGIK
+240 LIEGIK

-254 RTLITVLVV
+254 KILITVLIV

-283 TNLSDLPII
+283 TNISDLPII
-292 LGVLAALEGLG
+292 LGFLAAVEGIG
-303 ATLGTLMIA
+303 ATLGTLIIA
-312 NFPLKRGMMIFLSGS
+312 NFPFKRGMLIFLSGS
-327 FLFGICIIAF
+327 FLFGVCIISF
-337 TFSKLFFI
+337 TFSEFLFV
-345 SILLMII
+345 SILLMLI

-363 QSILIISAADQKI
+363 QSILIISSAEQKI

-382 ILAITIGPHPIGAF
+382 ILAITIGTQPIGAF
-396 LLGYFSREYGSV
+396 ILGYFSREYGSV
-408 SAVKISVI
+408 TAVKISVFI
-416 IGMILLFLVTVLYL
+416 AMVILTLVTIVYF
-430 GKKPNS
+430 GNKSKRV
-436 SNSQ
+436 NSQ

>member
-1 MASILSK
+1 
-8 FLLCQTKTKNK
+8 
-19 VYNENTLKA
+19 
-28 YSRYLMNPII
+28 MNPII

-54 TGMSMRWIEQIALGY
+54 TGMSMRWIEQIALGF

-110 ILKATLLITTVV
+110 ILKITLLITTVV
-122 YFLLTVSSFIGQLNY
+122 YLLLTISSFLDQLTY
-137 FQICFGAF
+137 FQICCGAF
-145 IAGLAWSFDFP
+145 VAGLAWSFDFP
-156 IRRSLLSEI
+156 IRRSLISEI

-180 SSNLARVIGP
+180 SSNIARVIGP
-190 ILAGIVLQQVNLF
+190 ILAGIVLQQVSLF

-208 GTLMFLMAFVAC
+208 GTAMFLMAFIAC
-220 TRVEVDGYIKKENT
+220 TKVEAKRIIKEENS
-234 NSLNYL
+234 NSLSLL

-249 YIFTS
+249 YIFTN
-254 RTLITVLVV
+254 RILITVLVV

-292 LGVLAALEGLG
+292 LGVLAALEGVG

-312 NFPLKRGMMIFLSGS
+312 NFPMKRGMMIFLSGS

-337 TFSKLFFI
+337 VFSKVLFV

-363 QSILIISAADQKI
+363 QSILIISSSDQKI

-382 ILAITIGPHPIGAF
+382 ILAITIGTQPIGAF
-396 LLGYFSREYGSV
+396 LLGYYSREYGSV
-408 SAVKISVI
+408 NAVKISVLI
-416 IGMILLFLVTVLYL
+416 AMILLIAVTILYL

-436 SNSQ
+436 VKNQ

>member
-1 MASILSK
+1 
-8 FLLCQTKTKNK
+8 
-19 VYNENTLKA
+19 
-28 YSRYLMNPII
+28 MNPII

-54 TGMSMRWIEQIALGY
+54 TGMSMRWIEQIALGF

-110 ILKATLLITTVV
+110 ILKITLLITTVV
-122 YFLLTVSSFIGQLNY
+122 YLLLTISSFLDQLSY
-137 FQICFGAF
+137 FQICCGAF
-145 IAGLAWSFDFP
+145 VAGLAWSFDFP

-180 SSNLARVIGP
+180 SSNIARVIGP
-190 ILAGIVLQQVNLF
+190 ILAGIVLQQVSLF

-208 GTLMFLMAFVAC
+208 GTAMFLMAFIAC
-220 TRVEVDGYIKKENT
+220 TKVEAKRIIKEENS
-234 NSLNYL
+234 NSLSLL

-254 RTLITVLVV
+254 SILITVLVV

-312 NFPLKRGMMIFLSGS
+312 NFPLKRGMLIFLSGS

-337 TFSKLFFI
+337 VFSKVFFV
-345 SILLMII
+345 SILLMVI

-363 QSILIISAADQKI
+363 QSILIISASDQKI

-382 ILAITIGPHPIGAF
+382 ILAITIGTQPIGAF
-396 LLGYFSREYGSV
+396 ILGYYSREYGSV
-408 SAVKISVI
+408 NAVKISVLI
-416 IGMILLFLVTVLYL
+416 AMILLIAVTILYL
-430 GKKPNS
+430 GKK
-436 SNSQ
+436 SNSVKNQ

>member
-1 MASILSK
+1 
-8 FLLCQTKTKNK
+8 
-19 VYNENTLKA
+19 
-28 YSRYLMNPII
+28 MNPII

-54 TGMSMRWIEQIALGY
+54 TGMSMRWIEQIALGF

-110 ILKATLLITTVV
+110 ILKITLLITTVV
-122 YFLLTVSSFIGQLNY
+122 YLLLTISSFLDQLSY
-137 FQICFGAF
+137 FQICCGAF
-145 IAGLAWSFDFP
+145 VAGLAWSFDFP

-180 SSNLARVIGP
+180 SSNIARVIGP
-190 ILAGIVLQQVNLF
+190 ILAGIVLQQVSLF

-208 GTLMFLMAFVAC
+208 GTAMFLMAFIAC
-220 TRVEVDGYIKKENT
+220 TKVEAERIIKEENS
-234 NSLNYL
+234 NSLSLL

-254 RTLITVLVV
+254 SILITVLVV

-270 VFTYQSQLTVLVQ
+270 VFTYQSQLTVIVQ

-292 LGVLAALEGLG
+292 LGVLAALEGVG

-312 NFPLKRGMMIFLSGS
+312 NFPMKRGMMIFLSGS

-337 TFSKLFFI
+337 VFSKVFFV

-363 QSILIISAADQKI
+363 QSILIISASDQKI

-382 ILAITIGPHPIGAF
+382 ILAITIGTQPIGAF
-396 LLGYFSREYGSV
+396 LLGYYSREYGSV
-408 SAVKISVI
+408 NAVKISVLI
-416 IGMILLFLVTVLYL
+416 AMILLIAVTILYL
-430 GKKPNS
+430 GKK
-436 SNSQ
+436 SNSVKNQ

>member
-1 MASILSK
+1 
-8 FLLCQTKTKNK
+8 
-19 VYNENTLKA
+19 
-28 YSRYLMNPII
+28 MNPII

-54 TGMSMRWIEQIALGY
+54 TGMSMRWIEQIALGF

-110 ILKATLLITTVV
+110 ILKITLLITTIV
-122 YFLLTVSSFIGQLNY
+122 YLLLTISSFLDQLSY
-137 FQICFGAF
+137 FQICCGAF
-145 IAGLAWSFDFP
+145 VAGLAWSFDFP

-180 SSNLARVIGP
+180 SSNIARVIGP

-208 GTLMFLMAFVAC
+208 GTAMFLMAFIAC
-220 TRVEVDGYIKKENT
+220 TKVEAKRIIKEENS
-234 NSLNYL
+234 NSLTLL

-254 RTLITVLVV
+254 RILITVLVV

-312 NFPLKRGMMIFLSGS
+312 NFPLKRGMLIFLSGS

-337 TFSKLFFI
+337 VFSKVFFV
-345 SILLMII
+345 SILLMVI

-363 QSILIISAADQKI
+363 QSILIISASDQKI

-382 ILAITIGPHPIGAF
+382 ILAITIGTQPIGAF
-396 LLGYFSREYGSV
+396 ILGYYSREYGSV
-408 SAVKISVI
+408 NAVKISVLI
-416 IGMILLFLVTVLYL
+416 AMILLIAVTILYL
-430 GKKPNS
+430 GKK
-436 SNSQ
+436 SNSVKNQ

>member
-1 MASILSK
+1 
-8 FLLCQTKTKNK
+8 
-19 VYNENTLKA
+19 
-28 YSRYLMNPII
+28 MNPII

-54 TGMSMRWIEQIALGY
+54 TGMSMRWIEQIALGF

-110 ILKATLLITTVV
+110 ILKITLLITTVV
-122 YFLLTVSSFIGQLNY
+122 YLLLTISSFLDQLSY
-137 FQICFGAF
+137 FQICCGAF
-145 IAGLAWSFDFP
+145 VAGLAWSFDFP

-173 AIGLDMT
+173 AIGVDMT
-180 SSNLARVIGP
+180 SSNIARVIGP
-190 ILAGIVLQQVNLF
+190 ILAGIVLQQVSLF

-208 GTLMFLMAFVAC
+208 GTAMFLMAFIAC
-220 TRVEVDGYIKKENT
+220 TKVEAERIIKEENS
-234 NSLNYL
+234 NSLSLL

-254 RTLITVLVV
+254 RILITVLVV

-312 NFPLKRGMMIFLSGS
+312 NFPLKRGMLIFLSGS

-337 TFSKLFFI
+337 VFSKVFFV
-345 SILLMII
+345 SILLMVI

-363 QSILIISAADQKI
+363 QSILIISASDQKI

-382 ILAITIGPHPIGAF
+382 ILAITIGTQPIGAF
-396 LLGYFSREYGSV
+396 LLGYYSREYGSV
-408 SAVKISVI
+408 NAVKISVLI
-416 IGMILLFLVTVLYL
+416 AMILLIAVTILYL
-430 GKKPNS
+430 GKK
-436 SNSQ
+436 SNSVKNQ

>member
-1 MASILSK
+1 
-8 FLLCQTKTKNK
+8 
-19 VYNENTLKA
+19 
-28 YSRYLMNPII
+28 MNPIV

-54 TGMSMRWIEQIALGY
+54 TAMSMRWIEQIALGY

-84 FFFRNIPM
+84 FFFRNVPM

-97 FIGVISDEFDKKN
+97 FIGVISDEFDKKK
-110 ILKATLLITTVV
+110 ILQITLIFTAII
-122 YFLLTVSSFIGQLNY
+122 YFILTISSLLDQLNY

-156 IRRSLLSEI
+156 IRRSMLSEI

-173 AIGLDMT
+173 AIGVDMT
-180 SSNLARVIGP
+180 SSNLARIIGP
-190 ILAGIVLQQVNLF
+190 VLAGIVLQQVNLF

-208 GTLMFLMAFVAC
+208 GTIMFLMAFVAC
-220 TRVEVDGYIKKENT
+220 LKLETKQFTREESPSNLGRFIYE
-234 NSLNYL
+234 
-240 FNDLIEGIK
+240 LIEGIK

-254 RTLITVLVV
+254 KILITVLIV

-283 TNLSDLPII
+283 TNISDLPII
-292 LGVLAALEGLG
+292 LGFLAAVEGIG
-303 ATLGTLMIA
+303 ATLGTLIIA
-312 NFPLKRGMMIFLSGS
+312 NFPFKRGMLIFLSGS
-327 FLFGICIIAF
+327 FLFGVCIISF
-337 TFSKLFFI
+337 TFSEFLFV
-345 SILLMII
+345 SILLMLI

-363 QSILIISAADQKI
+363 QSILIISSAEQKI

-382 ILAITIGPHPIGAF
+382 ILAITIGTQPIGAF
-396 LLGYFSREYGSV
+396 ILGYFSREYGSV
-408 SAVKISVI
+408 TAVKISVFI
-416 IGMILLFLVTVLYL
+416 AMVILTLVTIVYF
-430 GKKPNS
+430 GNKSKRV
-436 SNSQ
+436 NSQ

>member
-1 MASILSK
+1 
-8 FLLCQTKTKNK
+8 
-19 VYNENTLKA
+19 
-28 YSRYLMNPII
+28 MNPII

-54 TGMSMRWIEQIALGY
+54 TGMSMRWIEQIALGF

-110 ILKATLLITTVV
+110 ILKITLLITTVV
-122 YFLLTVSSFIGQLNY
+122 YLLLTISSFLDQLSY
-137 FQICFGAF
+137 FQICCGAF
-145 IAGLAWSFDFP
+145 VAGLAWSFDFP

-173 AIGLDMT
+173 AIGVDMT
-180 SSNLARVIGP
+180 SSNIARVIGP
-190 ILAGIVLQQVNLF
+190 ILAGIVLQQVSLF

-208 GTLMFLMAFVAC
+208 GTAMFLMAFIAC
-220 TRVEVDGYIKKENT
+220 TKVEAKRIIKEENS
-234 NSLNYL
+234 NSLSLL

-254 RTLITVLVV
+254 RILITVLVV

-292 LGVLAALEGLG
+292 LGVLAALEGVG

-312 NFPLKRGMMIFLSGS
+312 NFPMKRGMMIFLSGS

-337 TFSKLFFI
+337 VFSKVLFV

-363 QSILIISAADQKI
+363 QSILIISSSDQKI

-382 ILAITIGPHPIGAF
+382 ILAITIGTQPIGAF
-396 LLGYFSREYGSV
+396 ILGYYSREYGSV
-408 SAVKISVI
+408 NAVKISVLI
-416 IGMILLFLVTVLYL
+416 AMILLIAVTILYL
-430 GKKPNS
+430 GKK
-436 SNSQ
+436 SNSVKNQ